1 MTMDRRKLALGFLA
15 ALACSRSP
23 EDAGI
28 VLNVD
33 TDVTADRAVI
43 DHLTVTIDS
52 RSQDWVLARPLPG
65 SLGIETS
72 PGNKL
77 VIVEGFT
84 KTAPRGRWSATI
96 AAEKGK
102 VVVQDVHLAPV
113 NGIDAGASS
122 LDGGALDGGAR
133 DAVDTGAVRDSAGD
147 AGPGL
152 DLGGGD
158 VLGSDGA
165 GGISGKDVGPGKDTT
180 LVFLDGS
187 PGETAEAGD
196 IPGRDTGLDRS
207 DVSTSADALGPDGP
221 TSGDDAPSITPAIFA
236 GVLSVSSQFQVPAP
250 AAATGRLAD
259 TLGLVH
265 SLVENPGAA
274 ILQFADDAGVPEAA
288 TLRAVLPDAL
298 ESKLADWM
306 NAYLKTANVGG
317 VAPYDRLVWLDDTVQ
332 SLLLNWELRSTLALP
347 VGGTGT
353 HTPISLVFLS
363 PTGPIPLDPTD
374 QITPG
379 IGIIATLSWPNGPS
393 STAVMSIS
401 DHTMGLPFGR
411 YALQA
416 LDGILLAEYGAENVE
431 AYLTSSV
438 DCPAMAAS
446 VASRCISIVCVG
458 HTAELVA
465 ICQGGLSEGARQ
477 IENQILGLDFKAIH
491 FQNGTANAVGST
503 VSLPNDTTS
512 LTGGVW
518 AATIDFGDGPQP
530 AIATFTAAAE

>member
-1 MTMDRRKLALGFLA
+1 MTMDLRKLAFSFLA
-15 ALACSRSP
+15 VLACSRSP

-43 DHLTVTIDS
+43 DHLIVTIDS
-52 RSQDWVLARPLPG
+52 KQQDWVLTRPLPG

-72 PGNKL
+72 PGNKS

-84 KTAPRGRWSATI
+84 KTALRGHWSATI
-96 AAEKGK
+96 AVDKGK

-113 NGIDAGASS
+113 DGPPLDAGARIDDAARDVIDAGA
-122 LDGGALDGGAR
+122 
-133 DAVDTGAVRDSAGD
+133 VRDGAGD

-152 DLGGGD
+152 DLGGRD
-158 VLGSDGA
+158 VVGIDEA
-165 GGISGKDVGPGKDTT
+165 GNIAGKDVSSGKDTT
-180 LVFLDGS
+180 TVFLDGS
-187 PGETAEAGD
+187 PGDTAEAGD
-196 IPGRDTGLDRS
+196 ISSRDTGMDRGDAATSEEVLGLDGATSS
-207 DVSTSADALGPDGP
+207 DDV
-221 TSGDDAPSITPAIFA
+221 PSITRERFA
-236 GVLSVSSQFQVPAP
+236 GDLSVSSEFQVPAP

-265 SLVENPGAA
+265 SLVVNPGAA
-274 ILQFADDAGVPEAA
+274 ILQFADEAGVPEAA

-306 NAYLKTANVGG
+306 NAYLKAANVNG
-317 VAPYDRLVWLDDTVQ
+317 VVPYDRLVWLDDTVR

-347 VGGTGT
+347 VGEAET

-379 IGIIATLSWPNGPS
+379 VGIIATLAWPNGPS
-393 STAVMSIS
+393 GAAVMSIS

-416 LDGILLAEYGAENVE
+416 LDGILLAEYGTENVA

-438 DCPAMAAS
+438 DCSAMAAS

-458 HTAELVA
+458 HTTELVA
-465 ICQGGLSEGARQ
+465 ICQGGLSEGAKQ
-477 IENQILGLDFKAIH
+477 IENQIRGLDFKAIH
-491 FQNGTANAVGST
+491 FQSGTATAVGST
-503 VSLPNDTTS
+503 VSLPNNGTS
-512 LTGGVW
+512 LTDGVW

-530 AIATFTAAAE
+530 ATATFTASTE

>member
-1 MTMDRRKLALGFLA
+1 MNTRKLALGFLA

-33 TDVTADRAVI
+33 TDVTADRTTI
-43 DHLTVTIDS
+43 DHVTVTVDS
-52 RSQDWVLARPLPG
+52 QPQDWVLTLPLPG
-65 SLGIETS
+65 SLGIKTS

-84 KTAPRGRWSATI
+84 KTALRGRWSATI

-102 VVVQDVHLAPV
+102 VIVQDVHLASVDRP
-113 NGIDAGASS
+113 S
-122 LDGGALDGGAR
+122 LDGGTGPLDSGTRSFDGATGSLDGGPR
-133 DAVDTGAVRDSAGD
+133 DATDASAVLDGADSAG
-147 AGPGL
+147 ASL
-152 DLGGGD
+152 DLGSRD
-158 VLGSDGA
+158 VVNIEG
-165 GGISGKDVGPGKDTT
+165 
-180 LVFLDGS
+180 
-187 PGETAEAGD
+187 AGD
-196 IPGRDTGLDRS
+196 ISGRDAGLNRS
-207 DVSTSADALGPDGP
+207 DVSTSAEVLGLDGS
-221 TSGDDAPSITPAIFA
+221 TSSSDVPSITPAIFA
-236 GVLSVSSQFQVPAP
+236 GALSVSSQFQVPAP

-265 SLVENPGAA
+265 SLVDNPGAA
-274 ILQFADDAGVPEAA
+274 ILQFADEAGVPEAA

-306 NAYLKTANVGG
+306 NSYLKTANVNG
-317 VAPYDRLVWLDDTVQ
+317 VVPYDRLVWLDDTVR

-347 VGGTGT
+347 VGEAGT

-379 IGIIATLSWPNGPS
+379 VGIIATLSWPSGPS
-393 STAVMSIS
+393 SAAVMSIS

-416 LDGILLAEYGAENVE
+416 LNGILLAEYGAENTA
-431 AYLTSSV
+431 AYLSSSV
-438 DCPAMAAS
+438 DCSGMAAS
-446 VASRCISIVCVG
+446 VAARCISIVCVG

-465 ICQGGLSEGARQ
+465 ICQGGLSEGATQ
-477 IENQILGLDFKAIH
+477 IENQIRGLDFKAIH
-491 FQNGTANAVGST
+491 FQNGTATAVGST
-503 VSLPNDTTS
+503 VSLPNNASS
-512 LTGGVW
+512 LTDGVW

-530 AIATFTAAAE
+530 ATATFTASAD